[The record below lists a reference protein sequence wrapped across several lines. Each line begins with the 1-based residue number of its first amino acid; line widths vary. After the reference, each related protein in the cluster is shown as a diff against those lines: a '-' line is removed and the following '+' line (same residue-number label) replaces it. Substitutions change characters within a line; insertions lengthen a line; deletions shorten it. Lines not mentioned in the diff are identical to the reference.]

1 MKFLSLQGENNEQQQ
16 QNIIKAET
24 SQISFCSE
32 RHLEGVYYMIFMNFC
47 NFVLQLFKKLAGSV
61 NKISLLLEVLYRVN
75 FTHRY
80 YLLTLLSFTFV
91 NLNLNLMYLSN
102 TKITSLGRKL
112 AQESRIF
119 ETLNTYV
126 ECFLS
131 LIFTTC
137 SD

>member
-1 MKFLSLQGENNEQQQ
+1 
-16 QNIIKAET
+16 
-24 SQISFCSE
+24 
-32 RHLEGVYYMIFMNFC
+32 MIFMNIC
-47 NFVLQLFKKLAGSV
+47 IFVLQLFKKLAGFV
-61 NKISLLLEVLYRVN
+61 NKISLLLEVLLYRVN

-91 NLNLNLMYLSN
+91 NLNLNLIYLSN

-112 AQESRIF
+112 SQESRIF

-126 ECFLS
+126 ECFLN